1 MSASSANI
9 TSSSQGEGAIINTR
23 EYFSRVDNVIL
34 DRSTDQQPIS
44 ISSSVEDIEIQLLLE
59 GIFQHHGLDFRDYSL
74 PSLRRRILRAVHGE
88 RVNSISELQHRVLR
102 DRASWERLLKLLSVH
117 VTMFFRDPD
126 LFLTFR
132 DKVIPQLA
140 ELPFFRVWH
149 IGCSSGEEAY
159 SMAILLHEEGLLER
173 ARLYATDLND
183 VALGRG
189 RQGIYSLDLLEA
201 YESNYKAAGGKYRL
215 SDYYT
220 AKYESGI
227 LRHTIK
233 ERIVF
238 AQHNLTSDT
247 AFTEFDVVFCRNV
260 LIYFNKAL
268 QHRVHKLVDSSL
280 RPGGFFA
287 LGQKENLKH
296 TALEHEYS
304 IVGSSGEPVSLYQKT
319 LDAEAMGRASDEG

>member
-1 MSASSANI
+1 MSASSANKQI
-9 TSSSQGEGAIINTR
+9 SPEREDTVNTQ
-23 EYFSRVDNVIL
+23 EYLSRVDNVIL
-34 DRSTDQQPIS
+34 ERSTDLDLSS
-44 ISSSVEDIEIQLLLE
+44 ISSSIEDIEIHLLLE
-59 GIFQHHGLDFRDYSL
+59 GIYQHHGLDFRDYSL

-126 LFLTFR
+126 LFLTLR
-132 DKVIPQLA
+132 EKVIPQLA
-140 ELPFFRVWH
+140 ELPFFRIWH

-159 SMAILLHEEGLLER
+159 SMSILLHEEGLLDR
-173 ARLYATDLND
+173 GRLYATDLND
-183 VALGRG
+183 GALGRG

-201 YESNYKAAGGKYRL
+201 YESNYKAAGGKHKL

-220 AKYESGI
+220 ARYESGI
-227 LRHTIK
+227 MRPALR

-247 AFTEFDVVFCRNV
+247 AFTEFDLIFCRNV

-268 QHRVHKLVDSSL
+268 QQRVHKLVDNSL
-280 RPGGFFA
+280 RPEGFFV

-296 TALEHEYS
+296 TAIEDNYS

-319 LDAEAMGRASDEG
+319 LTPDSRKRSSDEG